1 MREGAQLNFPKKRA
15 AGSFLIGQ
23 MTFIKHCRT
32 VDAKISKF
40 LDYVMSRWGIQWLGI
55 SSAPISFCFL

>member
-23 MTFIKHCRT
+23 MMFTKHSMT
-32 VDAKISKF
+32 VVAKISNF
-40 LDYVMSRWGIQWLGI
+40 LDYVMSWWGIQRLGI
-55 SSAPISFCFL
+55 SFAPISFCFL